1 LEKKMRNSKRSA
13 FTLIELLVVIA
24 IIALLMALLLP
35 AIQKVRAAAD
45 RMSCANNMRQLVIS
59 SHNYH
64 NDYNY
69 LPVGWQAPVPQG
81 TWSSAALVQSDLSA
95 GAIFAGPPRYT
106 NLFVELLPYFEQ
118 DNLQKRWSYTD
129 INLNRGPNGSVSS
142 QVIKV
147 LLCPSSVQAEQ
158 PQATVS
164 GNVYG
169 LNSYAG
175 VAGIYSFRAFKNTST
190 FVISNEGIFYINSR
204 VRINQLTVMDGT
216 SNTLMFGE
224 RNLVDREFD
233 RMYTNFPIIGWSGWA
248 WCDQPNAI
256 GDYLVGAAQ
265 PINWLIPT
273 TATGPNSSA
282 NPWVQQRLS
291 TMGSRHPQGAN
302 VSFADGSTRFLT
314 DNTDLAILRAL
325 VTRNGGEN
333 VQLLD

>member
-1 LEKKMRNSKRSA
+1 
-13 FTLIELLVVIA
+13 LVVIA

-45 RMSCANNMRQLVIS
+45 RMSCANNMRQLVIA

-69 LPVGWQAPVPQG
+69 FQVGWQAPTAAG
-81 TWSSAALVQSDLSA
+81 TWSNPALVLSDLSCGPILPGA
-95 GAIFAGPPRYT
+95 GKFT
-106 NLFVELLPYFEQ
+106 NIFVELLPYFEQ
-118 DNLQKRWSYTD
+118 DNLQRRWSFTD
-129 INLNRGPNGSVSS
+129 INLNRGPNGSPSS
-142 QVIKV
+142 QIIKT
-147 LLCPSSVQAEQ
+147 LICPASIQAEQ

-204 VRINQLTVMDGT
+204 VRLGNLTVQDGT

-224 RNLVDREFD
+224 RNNVDPEFD

-273 TATGPNSSA
+273 TATGVNSSA

-302 VSFADGSTRFLT
+302 VAFADGSTRFLSQQ
-314 DNTDLAILRAL
+314 TDLQILRAL

-333 VQLLD
+333 VQIPD